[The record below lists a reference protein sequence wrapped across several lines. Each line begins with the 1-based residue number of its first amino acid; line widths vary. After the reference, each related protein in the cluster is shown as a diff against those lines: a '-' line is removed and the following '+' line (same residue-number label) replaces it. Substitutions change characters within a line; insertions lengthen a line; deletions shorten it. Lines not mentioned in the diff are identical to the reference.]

1 LESQTHILD
10 KISFGKIV
18 QVRDKLL
25 QAQASGKKVYRFES
39 GDPSFSITP
48 HVLKAIKK
56 AAEEGRTHYTANAG
70 IPELR
75 KAIVEKLETKNGYQ
89 EVNTDHVFVTNGG
102 MNSLFALFVSLLDP
116 EDEVI
121 IPEPMW
127 TEIAENIKL
136 GRGVPVPVKLTAQ
149 NEYEYTLD
157 QIEESITPKTKAIY
171 ICTPHNPTGAVLPK
185 EKLLKI
191 IDIASKNDLWIVTDE
206 AYEDVIYS
214 PHIHHSIAGLGSNY
228 KEKIISSYSF
238 SKSHAMS
245 GLRLGYLVT
254 YSDVLLKRLPKILR
268 CSINGVNSVAQ
279 WGAVAALQGDQ
290 SHIEEMKKEYMKRRD
305 IMYDAL
311 NGIAGIKPF
320 LPKGAFYMWVDL
332 EQGIYDNL
340 GYKNTQEI
348 SDYLANLGIGNAP
361 GDSFGK
367 SCEKSLRF
375 AFSCATS
382 MVEEGSE
389 KLKEALTKG

>member
-1 LESQTHILD
+1 MSTYSHILD
-10 KISFGKIV
+10 NISFGKIV

-25 QAQASGKKVYRFES
+25 QAQAMGKKVYRFES
-39 GDPSFSITP
+39 GDPSFSIAP

-56 AAEEGRTHYTANAG
+56 AAEEGKTHYTANSG

-75 KAIVEKLETKNGYQ
+75 KAIVEKLETKNGYK
-89 EVNTDHVFVTNGG
+89 EVSLDNIFVTNGG
-102 MNSLFALFVSLLDP
+102 MNSLFALFISLLDP

-136 GRGVPVPVKLTAQ
+136 GRGIPIPAKLTAD
-149 NEYEYTLD
+149 NEYEYTMN
-157 QIEESITPKTKAIY
+157 QIEDCITPKTKAIY
-171 ICTPHNPTGAVLPK
+171 ICSPHNPTGAVLSK
-185 EKLLKI
+185 DKLKKI

-206 AYEDVIYS
+206 AYEDVIYE
-214 PHIHHSIAGLGSNY
+214 PYIHHSIAALGSDY
-228 KEKIISSYSF
+228 QEKIISSYSF

-254 YSDVLLKRLPKILR
+254 YSNILIKRLPKILR
-268 CSINGVNSVAQ
+268 CSINGVNSIAQ

-290 SHIEEMKKEYMKRRD
+290 GHIKEMKKEYMKRRD

-311 NGIAGIKPF
+311 IGIEGVKPF

-332 EQGIYDNL
+332 EPTIYDNL
-340 GYKNTQEI
+340 GFSTTEEI
-348 SDYLANLGIGNAP
+348 SDYLAGLGIGCAP
-361 GDSFGK
+361 GDSFGA
-367 SCEKSLRF
+367 SCQNSLRF

-382 MVEEGSE
+382 MVQEGSE
-389 KLKEALTKG
+389 ELKKALTK